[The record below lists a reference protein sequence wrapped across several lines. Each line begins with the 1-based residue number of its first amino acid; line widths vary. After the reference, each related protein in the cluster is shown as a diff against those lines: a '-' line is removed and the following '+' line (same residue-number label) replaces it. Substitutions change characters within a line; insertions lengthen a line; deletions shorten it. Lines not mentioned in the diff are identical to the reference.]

1 MKSIFLIPL
10 LAVAA
15 MAAHAQ
21 DTSMVMNEK
30 DMKWGDGPPSLP
42 KGGKMVVLFGD
53 PSKDGAYSLRAK
65 LPAGYMIPPHFH
77 TKDENL
83 TVLSGV
89 LYIGM
94 SDKVDKKTAH
104 MLRAGGFHHLTGKV
118 HHYAF
123 TKGPTELQISGD
135 GPFDINYLNAADDPR
150 TKK

>member
-1 MKSIFLIPL
+1 MKHLLLIPL

-15 MAAHAQ
+15 IGAQAQ

-30 DMKWGDGPPSLP
+30 DMKFGDAPPSLP
-42 KGGKMVVLFGD
+42 KGGKMAVLFGD
-53 PSKDGAYSLRAK
+53 PTKDGAYSLRAK

-77 TKDENL
+77 SKDENL
-83 TVLSGV
+83 TVLSGA

-94 SDKVDKKTAH
+94 SDTVDKKTAH
-104 MLRAGGFHHLTGKV
+104 ALKAGGFHHLAAKV